1 MSAADRSKWDAK
13 YAAVPLA
20 TELAVDP
27 WFIEVVAPLP
37 PGRALDVA
45 CGLGHHAIWLAERG
59 WQVTAVDVSPVG
71 LAKARELA
79 DQRGVTV
86 EWLAADL
93 DEFCPKFS
101 AFDLIAVIRF
111 LDRVHLP
118 QRLTIALKPKG
129 RLVYSTF
136 CAMQTVASDGH
147 VRNPAFVLQ
156 PGELP
161 TLFPHLRSEQYS
173 ESDCGG
179 ESYARFVG
187 LRDQPLVGN
196 GF

>member
-13 YAAVPLA
+13 YAAVPVA

-27 WFIEVVAPLP
+27 WFSEVVAPLS

-71 LAKARELA
+71 LTKARELA
-79 DQRGVTV
+79 DHRSVTV
-86 EWLAADL
+86 EWLEADL
-93 DEFCPKFS
+93 DEFCPEAA
-101 AFDLIAVIRF
+101 AFDLIAVFRF
-111 LDRVHLP
+111 LDRRHLP
-118 QRLTIALKPKG
+118 QRLTNALKPQG

-136 CAMQTVASDGH
+136 CAMQSVAAGDH

-156 PGELP
+156 SGELP
-161 TLFPHLRSEQYS
+161 ALFPQLRPEQYS
-173 ESDCGG
+173 ESDCGDEG
-179 ESYARFVG
+179 YARFVG
-187 LRDQPLVGN
+187 VHDQSQAGKN
-196 GF
+196 A

>member
-13 YAAVPLA
+13 YAAIPLA

-79 DQRGVTV
+79 DQWNAAV
-86 EWLAADL
+86 EWRAADL
-93 DEFCPKFS
+93 DEFCPDVA
-101 AFDLIAVIRF
+101 AFDLIAVFRF
-111 LDRVHLP
+111 LDRRQLP
-118 QRLTIALKPKG
+118 QRLTNALKPQG
-129 RLVYSTF
+129 RLVYCTF
-136 CAMQTVASDGH
+136 CAMQAVATDGH

-156 PGELP
+156 PGELSA
-161 TLFPHLRSEQYS
+161 LFPQLRPEQYS

-179 ESYARFVG
+179 DGYARFVG
-187 LRDQPLVGN
+187 VNDESQVRK
-196 GF
+196 